1 LAITRESTLSS
12 LVPLPDLEGT
22 RIAVTGA
29 GGQLGR
35 YLVPAARSAGAKVL
49 AMSSRPGAAV
59 DVAVDLTDSVST
71 TSVIRQFRP
80 DIIIHAAACTDVD
93 GIEREP
99 VRGIRG
105 NQLASH
111 HVAIAAQGATAYLL
125 AVSTDMVFS
134 GTKDGPYCEH
144 DATAPISQYGR
155 SKLAA
160 EQAVLG
166 VSPAFGVA
174 RTSWLYGG
182 AGKHFP
188 RTVLSVLRDR
198 GSIEVVDDEVGS
210 PTFAGDLAIALLFLA
225 KARGAGN
232 FHLANGGEVS
242 RYGLARE
249 TARLAGLGADS
260 VKATTTE
267 AFLRKYPLPALR
279 PPSSPLLNTRG
290 RERGATLPG
299 WMDGLRRYVPALAT
313 ELGLPGLGS
322 SLK

>member
-1 LAITRESTLSS
+1 MSS
-12 LVPLPDLEGT
+12 LAPLPDLEGR

-49 AMSSRPGAAV
+49 ALGSRPGEAI
-59 DVAVDLTDSVST
+59 DVAVDLTDAVST

-80 DIIIHAAACTDVD
+80 EIIIHAAACTDVD

-99 VRGIRG
+99 VRGLRG
-105 NQLASH
+105 NLLASH
-111 HVAIAAQGATAYLL
+111 HAAIAAQDVAAYLL
-125 AVSTDMVFS
+125 SVSTDMVFS
-134 GTKDGPYCEH
+134 GSKGGPYRED
-144 DATAPISQYGR
+144 DATAPISHYGR

-160 EQAVLG
+160 EQAVLR
-166 VSPAFGVA
+166 VSPSNGVA

-182 AGKHFP
+182 EGKHFP
-188 RTVLSVLRDR
+188 RTVLGVLRDR

-210 PTFAGDLAIALLFLA
+210 PTYAGDLAIALLFLA
-225 KARGAGN
+225 KTRGAGI
-232 FHLANGGEVS
+232 FHLANRGEVT
-242 RYGLARE
+242 RHELARE
-249 TARLAGLGADS
+249 TARLAGLGAET

-279 PPSSPLLNTRG
+279 PPTSPLLNTRG
-290 RERGATLPG
+290 PERGASLPD
-299 WMDGLRRYVPALAT
+299 WKDGLRRYVPALAI
-313 ELGLPGLGS
+313 ELGLPGIDL